1 MSQRLGL
8 GQHLKQTQ
16 NLVLTQQMQQAIK
29 ILQLNHLEL
38 INEIQEELS
47 QNPTLEEASTSQ
59 TTEYDEGQAS
69 LERGAAAQAE
79 DVVDQNNGSTEAPG
93 GERDWGQLLQEQG
106 SAPGDFKNAAGPSPF
121 DDLPSIDQTLAA
133 SESLSQHLIAQI
145 GTVSCR
151 SEVRQACVAI
161 VLNLDGRGWL
171 EMSLEEVATEAEV
184 SLEDAQDALDIV
196 QSLDPIGCGA
206 RSLVECLCV
215 QAALLWPEDPS
226 FARIITH
233 HLSDLQARNYPS
245 IGRAMDMH
253 LEDVVEY
260 HKMIQTLEPWPG
272 RPYGEP
278 PNPYITPD
286 VEVVKMGGRWQ
297 IRQNE
302 DGLPRLRVSPYY
314 RGVLQDGGST
324 REEKKF
330 IKERLEA
337 AEFLIKSI
345 YQRQSTIQKVMN
357 VILERQEGFFDRGP
371 EQLRPMILRNVAE
384 EIGVHEST
392 VSRATSNKYVLT
404 PHGIFELKYF
414 FDAAIQRTHGE
425 DLAGEAVREKLRKLI
440 QEEDRKNPL
449 SDEALVQLL
458 TKQNVKIARR
468 TVAKY
473 RDQMGILPSS
483 QRKQMF

>member
-1 MSQRLGL
+1 
-8 GQHLKQTQ
+8 
-16 NLVLTQQMQQAIK
+16 
-29 ILQLNHLEL
+29 
-38 INEIQEELS
+38 
-47 QNPTLEEASTSQ
+47 
-59 TTEYDEGQAS
+59 
-69 LERGAAAQAE
+69 
-79 DVVDQNNGSTEAPG
+79 
-93 GERDWGQLLQEQG
+93 
-106 SAPGDFKNAAGPSPF
+106 
-121 DDLPSIDQTLAA
+121 
-133 SESLSQHLIAQI
+133 
-145 GTVSCR
+145 
-151 SEVRQACVAI
+151 
-161 VLNLDGRGWL
+161 
-171 EMSLEEVATEAEV
+171 
-184 SLEDAQDALDIV
+184 
-196 QSLDPIGCGA
+196 
-206 RSLVECLCV
+206 
-215 QAALLWPEDPS
+215 
-226 FARIITH
+226 
-233 HLSDLQARNYPS
+233 
-245 IGRAMDMH
+245 
-253 LEDVVEY
+253 
-260 HKMIQTLEPWPG
+260 
-272 RPYGEP
+272 
-278 PNPYITPD
+278 
-286 VEVVKMGGRWQ
+286 MGGRWQ